1 MVLKAICKRALIGSA
16 HSSEIHVVIVFY
28 GGIQGRLGPGRIHH
42 CMRMIGYAER
52 SLELMISRVKSR
64 VAFGRPLI
72 EQGKIIEDIAKSRM
86 EIEQAR

>member
-1 MVLKAICKRALIGSA
+1 
-16 HSSEIHVVIVFY
+16 
-28 GGIQGRLGPGRIHH
+28 
-42 CMRMIGYAER
+42 MIGYAER